1 MEPLSF
7 THQMHVD
14 WTSLQEYIR
23 LDKSVCIDGESLT
36 IPQVIAVSLY
46 GIKPTLTSNPNVH
59 EQVQKSVDILNHTI
73 ETGQTVYGVNTGFGG
88 SADTRTTRVAD
99 LQIALKQHLQAGI
112 LIPSDKGQCLPNTNN
127 NDVLG
132 VRERAATGSLLRSHA
147 LPVSIVR
154 GTMLIRCNSLLRG
167 HSGVRMDVIR
177 AIMTLL
183 EKNMTPV
190 VPARGSIS
198 ASGDL
203 CPLSYIAGVL
213 EGNPDIYVRIDKP
226 NTDDNPIYLPAD
238 KALEIANIA
247 RIAFQAKEGL
257 GITNGTSTSGAA
269 ACIAL
274 HQAAQLTLQIQLL
287 TATGTE
293 ALLGRAENY
302 HPFISSTRPHP
313 GQAEAA
319 SNIFSLLKGSS
330 LAPANPKPGKTTGLA
345 QDRYALRTAPQWL
358 GPYLEDLALA
368 YKQITIE
375 LNSTTDNPLINPSTS
390 EINHGGNFQAMA
402 LTSSLEKIL
411 LALQSMG
418 KLIYAQCSELLNYNL
433 THGGLPPNLSA
444 DDPSLSFTFKGLDV
458 NMAAYMAELAYLA
471 HPISAHVQGAEMDN
485 QLVNSLALVAG
496 RYVIEAGEVVALM
509 VATYVYAVCQA
520 VDLRSLYMEFVGVV
534 EEDVKGL
541 IRDVFQDFI
550 GTELGAAQEAEFSD
564 QAWEIV
570 LEKWTNL
577 AHLDLQ
583 DRGSISV
590 ADATGPILHLLSSRS
605 SSSAKRGSKGGGGDL
620 LLAVEEFQSRAATVL
635 STIYNTTREKFF
647 KSPATPKYIS
657 SASRILYE
665 FVRTE
670 LGIPMHRGLVDH
682 PAFRE
687 NGELNGKKIIG
698 SYVSDI
704 YMAVRDGRLN
714 GRVMEAWKQEMLGE
728 RSWVKATA
736 EYS

>member
-1 MEPLSF
+1 M
-7 THQMHVD
+7 
-14 WTSLQEYIR
+14 R
-23 LDKSVCIDGESLT
+23 
-36 IPQVIAVSLY
+36 
-46 GIKPTLTSNPNVH
+46 
-59 EQVQKSVDILNHTI
+59 KSVDILNHTI
-73 ETGQTVYGVNTGFGG
+73 ETGQTIYGVNTGFGG
-88 SADTRTTRVAD
+88 SADTRTTNVGD

-112 LIPSDKGQCLPNTNN
+112 LIPSDKGGCRPNGSNN
-127 NDVLG
+127 HVLG
-132 VRERAATGSLLRSHA
+132 GQDKVATGLLLRSHA

-154 GTMLIRCNSLLRG
+154 GMMLIRCNSLLRG
-167 HSGVRMDVIR
+167 HSGVRIEVIS
-177 AIMTLL
+177 AILALL

-213 EGNPDIYVRIDKP
+213 EGNPDIYVRIDQP
-226 NTDDNPIYLPAD
+226 NTDDSPSYLPAD
-238 KALEIANIA
+238 EALQRANIPQ
-247 RIAFQAKEGL
+247 IAFQAKEGL
-257 GITNGTSTSGAA
+257 GITNGTSTSCAA

-274 HQAAQLTLQIQLL
+274 HQAAQLTLQVQLL

-302 HPFISSTRPHP
+302 HPFISSIRPHA
-313 GQAEAA
+313 GQSEAA
-319 SNIFSLLKGSS
+319 KNIFSFLKGSI

-368 YKQITIE
+368 YSQITTE

-390 EINHGGNFQAMA
+390 EIHHGGNFQAMT

-418 KLIYAQCSELLNYNL
+418 KLIYAQCSELVNYNL

-458 NMAAYMAELAYLA
+458 NMAAYMAELAYLS

-509 VATYVYAVCQA
+509 VATYVYALCQA
-520 VDLRSLYMEFVGVV
+520 VDLRSLYMEFVAVV
-534 EEDVKGL
+534 ADDIKVL
-541 IRDVFQDFI
+541 IREVFKEFI
-550 GTELGAAQEAEFSD
+550 GSELGRTNETEFSD

-577 AHLDLQ
+577 AHLDLEH
-583 DRGSISV
+583 RGSVSV
-590 ADATGPILHLLSSRS
+590 ADATGPILKLLSSRS
-605 SSSAKRGSKGGGGDL
+605 SSSGKQGSKGGGDDL

-635 STIYNTTREKFF
+635 SITYNTTRKMFF
-647 KSPATPKYIS
+647 KSPATPKHIS

-687 NGELNGKKIIG
+687 NGEVNGKKIIG

-704 YMAVRDGRLN
+704 YMAVRDGRLH
-714 GRVMEAWKQEMLGE
+714 GKVVEAWEEAMMLGE
-728 RSWVKATA
+728 SG
-736 EYS
+736 